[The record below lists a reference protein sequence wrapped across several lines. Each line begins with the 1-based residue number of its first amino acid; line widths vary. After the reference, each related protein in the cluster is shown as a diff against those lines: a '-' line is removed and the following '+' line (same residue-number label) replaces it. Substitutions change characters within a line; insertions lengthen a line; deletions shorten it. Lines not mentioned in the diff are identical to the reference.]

1 MKECWQSLALPR
13 SLDLR
18 LAVDRVLLASGQNPR
33 HLSRCRSHAG
43 YYYYAGIQCQ
53 CVIHRA
59 STRRSKRHT
68 VVLLL
73 LLIMHCIH
81 RRSRR
86 AIYDRSECVE
96 CCGSNTPPPSLPRWH
111 ASSAYAFKYA
121 AFSFFL
127 FNRLPPF
134 TRRHSMPHVT
144 TGKCQHR
151 PRPLYSHGMRHLYP
165 P

>member
-1 MKECWQSLALPR
+1 MNECWQSWHFLPATSCYLQHAKPSPPF
-13 SLDLR
+13 SLPPPMLGITT
-18 LAVDRVLLASGQNPR
+18 VL
-33 HLSRCRSHAG
+33 CRSCHSPW
-43 YYYYAGIQCQ
+43 
-53 CVIHRA
+53 HA
-59 STRRSKRHT
+59 STIEIECFIF
-68 VVLLL
+68 L